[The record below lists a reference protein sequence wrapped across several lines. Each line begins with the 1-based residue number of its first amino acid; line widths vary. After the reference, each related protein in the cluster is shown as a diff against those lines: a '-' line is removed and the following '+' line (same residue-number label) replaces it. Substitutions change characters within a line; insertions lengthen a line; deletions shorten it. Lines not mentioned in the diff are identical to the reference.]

1 MGIVLTRKE
10 VQLIKDRKLK
20 VYEQSMGGGNYTPV
34 PTILLKG
41 KWLEEAGFKSGEYV
55 EVVVEGDKITLTK
68 TTPPEASSKK
78 SLEEKIK
85 DLDPEQRKKLAQ
97 MIDSLK

>member
-1 MGIVLTRKE
+1 
-10 VQLIKDRKLK
+10 
-20 VYEQSMGGGNYTPV
+20 MGGDNYTQV

-41 KWLEEAGFKSGEYV
+41 IWLEEAGFKSGEYV

-78 SLEEKIK
+78 SFEEKNK
-85 DLDPEQRKKLAQ
+85 EL
-97 MIDSLK
+97 

>member
-1 MGIVLTRKE
+1 MV
-10 VQLIKDRKLK
+10 RKLK
-20 VYEQSMGGGNYTPV
+20 VYEQSMGGGNYTTM

-41 KWLEEAGFKSGEYV
+41 KWLEEAGFKSDEYV
-55 EVVVEGDKITLTK
+55 EVVVEGGKITLTK

-78 SLEEKIK
+78 SLEEKK